1 MKQNYV
7 ATNLE
12 QDFEESEKV
21 QARENIEASKLKY
34 LSGYN
39 AYGPIYSR
47 ADTVL
52 LSNTADRIFVQQP
65 GGTQEPYAIL
75 PSIPVSTDV
84 GKVLGVIDTVGNV
97 GWIEGTLEQCGNL
110 NNPVYVNNL
119 NVMAPCNTELYSGAN
134 ISMNLQQNCEFYGTG
149 EEATW
154 DLATGSGNPY
164 GFDPVFCH
172 INAVVSAPQY
182 CTFKVYERRWLYS
195 GGTFAPQAEVQV
207 YQQPLFD
214 GWDNIINFTHITLGQ
229 PNNTYL
235 DSLRFAV
242 QPDDD
247 TPGYV
252 SCQFCYGY
260 YKRLPNTMN
269 MLRTPVNASPQGAW
283 YDPNTN
289 QG

>member
-84 GKVLGVIDTVGNV
+84 GKVLGVVDTVGNV

-119 NVMAPCNTELYSGAN
+119 NVMAPCDTEFYSGAN

-154 DLATGSGNPY
+154 NLSFESGMPY
-164 GFDPVFCH
+164 GFNPVFCH

-195 GGTFAPQAEVQV
+195 GGTFTPQSEVQV
-207 YQQPLFD
+207 YEQPLFD
-214 GWDNIINFTHITLGQ
+214 GWDNLINFNHITLGQ
-229 PNNTYL
+229 PNNMYL

-260 YKRLPNTMN
+260 YKMLPNTMN
-269 MLRTPVNASPQGAW
+269 VLRTPINVSPPGVW
-283 YDPNTN
+283 YDPNAN